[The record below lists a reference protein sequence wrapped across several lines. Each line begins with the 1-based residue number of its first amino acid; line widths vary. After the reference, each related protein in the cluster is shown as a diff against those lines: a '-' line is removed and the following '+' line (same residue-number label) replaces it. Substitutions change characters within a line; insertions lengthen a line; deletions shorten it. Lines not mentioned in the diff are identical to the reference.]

1 MQLVEVD
8 FGNLAIGITTLK
20 QAMKGLDVVKATEIL
35 GQFESSL
42 VESLQDA
49 RVHRHLRGLPG
60 TVSVLLQRL
69 DAICGE
75 QLREATKTLL
85 AVITVLNP
93 IGVFSLNDVWE
104 VNTILIEGSPPETEL
119 MATRLHRGCAVLED
133 RQN

>member
-104 VNTILIEGSPPETEL
+104 VNTILIEGCPPETEL